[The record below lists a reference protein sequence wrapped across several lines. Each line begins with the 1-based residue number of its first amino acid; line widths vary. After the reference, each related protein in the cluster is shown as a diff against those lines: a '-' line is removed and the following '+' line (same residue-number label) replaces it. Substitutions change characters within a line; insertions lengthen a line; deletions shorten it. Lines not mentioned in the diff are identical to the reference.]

1 MNRRE
6 FCRRMVIVG
15 GTVLVTPLIEACTRM
30 EAVLTTS
37 APTATSTPPAP
48 TPTITPSPT
57 STATPNPT
65 PLLQS
70 NQEAALAKIAL
81 VKIADR
87 AAGVRR
93 AIELLGI
100 NPVRGNRVL
109 LKPNLNSADAAPGST
124 HPEVLRTLVTEL
136 YDLGAQT
143 ITLADRSGMGD
154 TRRVMQQT
162 GVIDLAQELGFM
174 TMVLDDL
181 PEKDWI
187 VQQSEDFHWSRGY
200 AVPKLLLDAE
210 CVVQTCNLKTH
221 RYGGHFTLSLKNSV
235 GLAAKAVNGGS
246 YNYMQELHNSP
257 HQRHMIAEINTAY
270 SPSLIVMDGVEAFV
284 NGGPDRGKKVDSEV
298 VLAGNERIALD
309 AVGVALLRLLGTTPE
324 VSRGGIFEQE
334 QIARAVELGLGI
346 DSPDKIDFITQA
358 MQNGGALLRLFS
370 THPPTEERVARLAA
384 MRVPADRASLVPVG

>member
-6 FCRRMVIVG
+6 FCRQMVIVG
-15 GTVLVTPLIEACTRM
+15 GAVLVTPVIDACTRI

-37 APTATSTPPAP
+37 VPTATSVPPAP
-48 TPTITPSPT
+48 TSTIIPNPIPTITPNPT
-57 STATPNPT
+57 STPP
-65 PLLQS
+65 S
-70 NQEAALAKIAL
+70 DQESTLAKIAL
-81 VKIADR
+81 VTTGDR

-109 LKPNLNSADAAPGST
+109 LKPNLNSADVAPGST
-124 HPEVLRTLVTEL
+124 HPDVLRTLVTEL
-136 YDLGAQT
+136 YDMGAQT

-181 PEKDWI
+181 PEKDWV
-187 VQQSEDFHWSRGY
+187 VQHSEDFHWSRGY

-221 RYGGHFTLSLKNSV
+221 RYGGHFTMSLKNSV
-235 GLAAKAVNGGS
+235 GLAAKTVNGGS

-257 HQRHMIAEINTAY
+257 QQRHMIAEINAAY

-284 NGGPDRGKKVDSEV
+284 NGGPDRGQKVDSEV
-298 VLAGNERIALD
+298 VLAGTDRIALD
-309 AVGVALLRLLGTTPE
+309 AVGVAILRLFGTTPE

-346 DSPDKIDFITQA
+346 DSPDKIAFITDDLASQA
-358 MQNGGALLRLFS
+358 YAEKIRNILR
-370 THPPTEERVARLAA
+370 
-384 MRVPADRASLVPVG
+384 M

>member
-6 FCRRMVIVG
+6 FCRQMVVVS
-15 GTVLVTPLIEACTRM
+15 GTVMLTPVIDACTRI
-30 EAVLTTS
+30 EAVLTT
-37 APTATSTPPAP
+37 AVPTATSVPLA
-48 TPTITPSPT
+48 PT
-57 STATPNPT
+57 STITPNPT
-65 PLLQS
+65 PTPQPHQVS
-70 NQEAALAKIAL
+70 ALAKIAL
-81 VKIADR
+81 VKTGDR
-87 AAGVRR
+87 ATGVRR

-100 NPVRGNRVL
+100 NPIHGNRVL

-136 YDLGAQT
+136 YDMGAQT

-162 GVIDLAQELGFM
+162 GVIDLAQELGFI
-174 TMVLDDL
+174 TIVLDEL
-181 PEKDWI
+181 PERDWI

-235 GLAAKAVNGGS
+235 GLAAKTVNSGS

-257 HQRHMIAEINTAY
+257 HQRHMIAEINAAY

-298 VLAGNERIALD
+298 VLAGTDRIALD
-309 AVGVALLRLLGTTPE
+309 AVGVAILRLFGTTPE

-346 DSPDKIDFITQA
+346 DSPDKIDFITDDTASQA
-358 MQNGGALLRLFS
+358 YAEKIRNTLM
-370 THPPTEERVARLAA
+370 
-384 MRVPADRASLVPVG
+384 M

>member
-6 FCRRMVIVG
+6 FCRQMVIVG
-15 GTVLVTPLIEACTRM
+15 GTVMVMPVLNACTRI

-37 APTATSTPPAP
+37 VPTATSVPPAP
-48 TPTITPSPT
+48 TATITPSPT
-57 STATPNPT
+57 STMTPHPT
-65 PLLQS
+65 PTPQS
-70 NQEAALAKIAL
+70 DQESALAKIAL
-81 VKIADR
+81 VKTGDR

-100 NPVRGNRVL
+100 NPIRGNRVL

-124 HPEVLRTLVTEL
+124 HPEVLRALVTEL
-136 YDLGAQT
+136 YDMGAQT
-143 ITLADRSGMGD
+143 ITLADRSGMGN
-154 TRRVMQQT
+154 TRSVMQQT
-162 GVIDLAQELGFM
+162 GVIDLAQELGF
-174 TMVLDDL
+174 TTIVLDDL

-187 VQQSEDFHWSRGY
+187 VRQAEDFHWSRGY

-235 GLAAKAVNGGS
+235 GLVAKAVTGGS

-257 HQRHMIAEINTAY
+257 HQRRMIAEINAAY

-298 VLAGNERIALD
+298 VLAGTDRIALD
-309 AVGVALLRLLGTTPE
+309 AVGVALLRLFGTTPE

-346 DSPDKIDFITQA
+346 DSPDKIDFITDDTASQA
-358 MQNGGALLRLFS
+358 YAEKIRNTLR
-370 THPPTEERVARLAA
+370 
-384 MRVPADRASLVPVG
+384 M